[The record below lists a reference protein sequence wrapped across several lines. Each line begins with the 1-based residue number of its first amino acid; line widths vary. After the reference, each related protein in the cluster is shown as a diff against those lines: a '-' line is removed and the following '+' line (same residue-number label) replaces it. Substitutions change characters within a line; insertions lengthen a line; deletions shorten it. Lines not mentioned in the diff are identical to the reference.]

1 MSDTKYTYAVAQ
13 IRAMEL
19 GLLNQGDID
28 QLIGCKTDVQC
39 LQMLQE
45 KGWGGSDIPLDA
57 EAMLACERQ
66 KAWCAVRDLVKE
78 DPAVLDVLSLPD
90 QFHNLK
96 AAVKQICT
104 GQHCE
109 EMFIPDCAI
118 DGADMLE
125 WLSRKEYDA
134 FPANMRAAAQEA
146 YETLLHTGDGQLCD
160 VIVDRAALAA
170 IWAAGQAASDEMI
183 RDYAESTVA
192 IANIRIAARCLKTGK
207 SREFML
213 RAMAPCGAFTPEA
226 MATAVLG
233 GMQSFCEF
241 LTGVGYGEAGQ
252 ALQQSASGFECWCDN
267 RMMDTI
273 EPQKR
278 NPFTVGPLVAYLLGR
293 ENEIKTVR
301 IILTGKRNSLPE
313 EQIRERV
320 RKMYG

>member
-13 IRAMEL
+13 IRALEL
-19 GLLNQGDID
+19 GLLSQGDID
-28 QLIGCKTDVQC
+28 QLLGCKSEAQC

-45 KGWGGSDIPLDA
+45 RGWGGSDVPLEA
-57 EAMLACERQ
+57 EAILAGERQ
-66 KAWCAVRDLVKE
+66 KAWNAVRDLVKE
-78 DPAVLDVLSLPD
+78 DPTVLDVLSLPD
-90 QFHNLK
+90 LFHNLK
-96 AAVKQICT
+96 AAVKQTCGEDQS
-104 GQHCE
+104 GQ
-109 EMFIPDCAI
+109 MFVPDCAI
-118 DGADMLE
+118 PGADMLD
-125 WLSRKEYDA
+125 WLSRKDYDA

-160 VIVDRAALAA
+160 VIVDQAALEA
-170 IWAAGQAASDEMI
+170 IRQAGLQADDAMI

-192 IANIRIAARCLKTGK
+192 IADIRIAARCLKTGK
-207 SREFML
+207 SRDFML
-213 RAMAPCGAFTPEA
+213 RAMAPCDAFTPEA
-226 MATAVLG
+226 LAAAVLG
-233 GMQSFCEF
+233 GMQSFCDF

-252 ALQQSASGFECWCDN
+252 ALQQSASTFECWCDN
-267 RMMDTI
+267 RMMETI

-313 EQIRERV
+313 AQIRERV

>member
-13 IRAMEL
+13 IRALEL
-19 GLLNQGDID
+19 GLLSQGDID
-28 QLIGCKTDVQC
+28 QLLGCKSDAQC

-45 KGWGGSDIPLDA
+45 KGWGGSEVPLDA

-78 DPAVLDVLSLPD
+78 DPTVLDVLSLPD
-90 QFHNLK
+90 LFHNLK
-96 AAVKQICT
+96 ASVKVLCS
-104 GQHCE
+104 GQCSE
-109 EMFIPDCAI
+109 EMFVPDCAI
-118 DGADMLE
+118 SGAQMQD
-125 WLSRKEYDA
+125 WLCRKDYDA

-160 VIVDRAALAA
+160 VIVDRAALEA
-170 IWAAGQAASDEMI
+170 IREAGLAASDAMI

-192 IANIRIAARCLKTGK
+192 VANIRTAARCLKTGK
-207 SREFML
+207 SRDFML
-213 RAMAPCGAFTPEA
+213 RALAPCDAFTPEA

-233 GMQSFCEF
+233 GMQSFCDF
-241 LTGVGYGEAGQ
+241 LSGVGYGEAGQ
-252 ALQQSASGFECWCDN
+252 ALQQSASSFECWCDN

-313 EQIRERV
+313 DQIRERV